1 VWAVPPG
8 DLTVDILNANGS
20 ASWPLSFI
28 TFALIPENITT
39 PDCSNVQEL
48 LLFLSWYAPPLASR

>member
-1 VWAVPPG
+1 MSPG

-28 TFALIPENITT
+28 TFALIPKNITT

-48 LLFLSWYAPPLASR
+48 LLFLSWYAPLGS

>member
-1 VWAVPPG
+1 VWAVSPG

-28 TFALIPENITT
+28 TFALIPKNITT

-48 LLFLSWYAPPLASR
+48 LLFLSWYAPLGNR